1 MVILDLQ
8 AHTWAI
14 KRDNMS
20 PAYTTRRDELA
31 VART

>member
-1 MVILDLQ
+1 M
-8 AHTWAI
+8 

-20 PAYTTRRDELA
+20 PAYTTRQDELA